1 MVDIV
6 IPDPQSHR
14 MKLFLRTRPSAQDE
28 SIYTSESRKLI
39 QQNHGLLQGL
49 LGALEPSNII
59 PLHIRLLPNDRGI
72 QSCPKLSLI
81 GILPVLPPILGLG
94 LGLGSHRRIPSVGTG
109 PRSSLVKH
117 SSDFLGAAQ
126 VLGELVG
133 DRLLDLRVLLVLEVS
148 LEVFQ
153 RIHVER
159 KCLGVV
165 PSIVFLHCL
174 PHVLNRLLLEVTIH
188 P

>member
-1 MVDIV
+1 MVCTSKSQTPKDLTGE
-6 IPDPQSHR
+6 
-14 MKLFLRTRPSAQDE
+14 KL
-28 SIYTSESRKLI
+28 RKLDR
-39 QQNHGLLQGL
+39 QNHGLLQGL

-72 QSCPKLSLI
+72 QSSPKLSLI

-94 LGLGSHRRIPSVGTG
+94 LGLGSHGSIPSVGTG

-117 SSDFLGAAQ
+117 RSDFLGAAQ
-126 VLGELVG
+126 VLGELLG